1 MEDGFVIERARIL
14 TLAPDSDCLG
24 APRRGSH
31 LREVGVIECGYL
43 EVDASERI
51 VSVGAGDWRGDAPR
65 ARVDAHGR
73 VVLPG
78 WVDCHT
84 HACFA
89 GSRLDEWERKQK
101 GATYLEILASGGG
114 IMSTVRAVRTASRD
128 ELAHTLADRL
138 RGMAALGAAAVEVK
152 TGYGLD
158 IATELRMLDAIYSAA
173 ARASVRVR
181 PTFLGGHAIDPNAPQ
196 LADEMI
202 TRGLA
207 ELARHHPGTC
217 VDAFCEV
224 GAWSLDQCVGYF
236 ERAREL
242 GLPIRVHADQFH
254 ELGMTQEAIRLGAL
268 SVDHLEATST
278 DTLMALAES
287 ATMGVA
293 LPATAF
299 ALGTPQMNAR
309 AFIDAG
315 GAFAL
320 ASNFNPGSAP
330 SPSIAFSISLAV
342 RFLGLSIH
350 EAITAATWNAA
361 CLLGIADEAG
371 CLAPGRHAW
380 LQMLPHTDE
389 RALGVEFAGAPPDLV
404 LGPGGA
410 SGADGHSVRSVS
422 RALANR
428 L

>member
-1 MEDGFVIERARIL
+1 MEDGFVIERARLL
-14 TLAPDSDCLG
+14 TLAPHSDCLS
-24 APRRGSH
+24 APRRGAHAS
-31 LREVGVIECGYL
+31 EVGPIEWGYV
-43 EVDASERI
+43 EVDAGGRVASL
-51 VSVGAGDWRGDAPR
+51 GAGDWRGDA
-65 ARVDAHGR
+65 ARVRIDAHGR

-89 GSRLDEWERKQK
+89 GSRLDEWERKQH

-114 IMSTVRAVRTASRD
+114 IMSTVRAVRAASRD

-138 RGMAALGAAAVEVK
+138 RGMAALGAVAVEVK

-158 IATELRMLDAIYSAA
+158 LETELRMIDAIYAAA
-173 ARASVRVR
+173 ARAGVRVR
-181 PTFLGGHAIDPNAPQ
+181 PTFLGGHAIDPDAPQ

-202 TRGLA
+202 DHGLE
-207 ELARHHPGTC
+207 ELARRHPGMC

-224 GAWSLDQCVGYF
+224 GSWSLDQCVRYF
-236 ERAREL
+236 ERAGQL

-268 SVDHLEATST
+268 SVDHLEATSP

-299 ALGTPQMNAR
+299 SLGTPPMNAR

-330 SPSIAFSISLAV
+330 SPSLAFSISLAV

-371 CLAPGRHAW
+371 CIAVGRHAW
-380 LQMLPHTDE
+380 LQMIPHTDE

-410 SGADGHSVRSVS
+410 SGADGHLVRTVA